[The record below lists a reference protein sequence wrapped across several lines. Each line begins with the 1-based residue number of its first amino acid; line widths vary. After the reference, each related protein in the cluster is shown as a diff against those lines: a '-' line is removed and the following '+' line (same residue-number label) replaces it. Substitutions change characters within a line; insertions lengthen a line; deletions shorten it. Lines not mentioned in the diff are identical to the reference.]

1 MCGESQPTFLISI
14 ADFRLRSQSFFRY
27 AGSIAKDYYD
37 ILGLRKGA
45 SPEDIKKAYRKLSKE
60 LHPDK
65 HKGAADAEKKFK
77 DVNEAYEVLNN
88 PQKKQ
93 AYDQFGEA
101 GVNGGASG
109 FGGQG
114 GAQGFGGF
122 DFSGGGANGFGDLGD
137 LFEGFFG
144 GGGRSRATRQ
154 EGRDIETELTIDF
167 AEAVTG
173 VHREMNMRRLATCD
187 RCNASGAEPGAKV
200 KTCAECGGTGQVT
213 RVAQSFFG
221 SVQQRIVCPTCK
233 GSGKIPE
240 KKCSKCDGE
249 GRVSETTKV
258 TANIPAGISDGQS
271 LKLRGE
277 GEAGRLGSA
286 AGDLFIH
293 IHVRPDPRFARD
305 GDAIRSTVEIPALD
319 AILGMTVEVPT
330 VHGNVSLKIPE
341 GTQPDQ
347 ILRIKGKGMPILNT
361 SRTGDHFVTV
371 KVKVPTRLSR
381 EERKILEEWKRMR
394 G

>member
-1 MCGESQPTFLISI
+1 
-14 ADFRLRSQSFFRY
+14 
-27 AGSIAKDYYD
+27 
-37 ILGLRKGA
+37 
-45 SPEDIKKAYRKLSKE
+45 
-60 LHPDK
+60 
-65 HKGAADAEKKFK
+65 
-77 DVNEAYEVLNN
+77 
-88 PQKKQ
+88 
-93 AYDQFGEA
+93 
-101 GVNGGASG
+101 
-109 FGGQG
+109 
-114 GAQGFGGF
+114 
-122 DFSGGGANGFGDLGD
+122 
-137 LFEGFFG
+137 
-144 GGGRSRATRQ
+144 
-154 EGRDIETELTIDF
+154 
-167 AEAVTG
+167 
-173 VHREMNMRRLATCD
+173 
-187 RCNASGAEPGAKV
+187 
-200 KTCAECGGTGQVT
+200 
-213 RVAQSFFG
+213 
-221 SVQQRIVCPTCK
+221 VQQRIVCPTCK